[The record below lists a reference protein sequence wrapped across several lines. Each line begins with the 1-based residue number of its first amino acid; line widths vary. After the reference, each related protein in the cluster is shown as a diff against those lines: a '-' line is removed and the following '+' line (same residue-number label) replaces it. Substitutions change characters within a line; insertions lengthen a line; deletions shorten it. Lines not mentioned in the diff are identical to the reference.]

1 MILFV
6 NVVGGA
12 YPSKDKPQAPKI
24 DEKLFA
30 RIGEDDSLAFE
41 ELYTLT
47 HRIMYAYILSLVKN
61 HEDALDLVQDTFIKI
76 RSAAHLYQP
85 MGKPLAWMFTIAK
98 NLTRNQMRRR
108 QKFSDSEGI
117 DFENDTKFSYVVDPE
132 DRVVLMSAMKIL
144 TDEER
149 QILILHSVSGVKHRE
164 LAQYLDMPL
173 ATVLSKYHRALK
185 KLRNELRGKEDFF

>member
-1 MILFV
+1 
-6 NVVGGA
+6 
-12 YPSKDKPQAPKI
+12 
-24 DEKLFA
+24 
-30 RIGEDDSLAFE
+30 
-41 ELYTLT
+41 
-47 HRIMYAYILSLVKN
+47 
-61 HEDALDLVQDTFIKI
+61 
-76 RSAAHLYQP
+76 